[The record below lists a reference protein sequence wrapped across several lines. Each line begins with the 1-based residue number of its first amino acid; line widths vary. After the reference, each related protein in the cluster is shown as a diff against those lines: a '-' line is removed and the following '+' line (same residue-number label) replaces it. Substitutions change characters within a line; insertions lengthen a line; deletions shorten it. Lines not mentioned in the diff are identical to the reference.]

1 VQKMP
6 WRRNL
11 RQRTPRQARVPP
23 VSSEKNQQED
33 ANIGQKNQHLAD
45 QRKEDQISTKNDDY
59 EDDLIDMRKH
69 ECEENH
75 ISSRNESEEDQ
86 FNTRKDESEE
96 NQINTIKIIS
106 TPRRFFFF
114 K

>member
-1 VQKMP
+1 MP

-59 EDDLIDMRKH
+59 EDDLIDMRK
-69 ECEENH
+69 
-75 ISSRNESEEDQ
+75 
-86 FNTRKDESEE
+86 DESEE